1 MNRQWMYGDRHTR
14 EYIKGVHEFLD
25 AAEANKQNGFMCC
38 PCTECGNTRS
48 YSNRKILHSHL
59 LYKGFMPHY
68 NVWTRHGEIGVM
80 MEDGEEEEYD
90 DNYVPPE
97 YGDAATGEAAEDQ
110 EEPDDVP
117 NDAARGEAAEDQEE
131 PVPDDDDLRRVIVD
145 ARTQCE
151 SQKEKLKFDRMLEDH
166 KKGLYPNCE
175 DGNTK
180 LGTVLE
186 LLQWKAENAVPD
198 KGFEKLLKILK
209 KKLPKDNELP
219 DSTYAAKKVVCPLGL
234 EVQKIHAC
242 PNDCILYR
250 GAYKDLNACPVCGA
264 LRYKIRRDDPGDV
277 DGEPPRKRVPAKVM
291 WYAPI
296 IPRLKRLFRNGEH
309 AKLMRWHSED
319 RKKDG
324 KLRAPADGS
333 QWRKIERKYWDEF
346 ASDPR
351 NVWFALSADGIN
363 PFGEQ
368 SSNHNTWPVTLCM
381 YNLPPW
387 MCMKREFIMMPV
399 LIQGPKQPGNDIDVY
414 LRPLVE
420 ELLQLWNGN
429 GVRVW
434 DEHKQEEF
442 NLHALLFVTINDWPA
457 LSNLSGQTNKGYHA
471 CTHCLDDTES
481 IYLDKCR
488 KNVYLGHRR
497 FLPTNHQCRKKGKHF
512 KGEADHRKKPAMRTG
527 DHVLAMVNDL
537 HVIFGKGPGGLA
549 VPNDAEGHAP
559 MWKKKSIFWDLP
571 YWKDLE
577 VRSSIDVMHVT
588 KNLCV
593 NLLGFLGVYG
603 KTKDTPEA
611 REDLQRLHE
620 KDGMPP
626 KQYKGPASYALTK
639 EEKEIFFECLLSMK
653 VPTGFSSN
661 IKGIINMP
669 EKNFQNIKSHDCHVI
684 MAQLLPVA
692 LRGLLP
698 ENVRLAI
705 VKLCAFL
712 NAISQKVID
721 PEIIP
726 RLRSDVAQC
735 LVSFELVFHHP
746 SSIS

>member
-1 MNRQWMYGDRHTR
+1 MNRQWMYGDRHTS
-14 EYIKGVHEFLD
+14 EYIKGVHDFLEV
-25 AAEANKQNGFMCC
+25 AEANKQNGFMCC
-38 PCTECGNTRS
+38 PCPICGNTKS
-48 YSNRKILHSHL
+48 YSDRKILHTHL

-97 YGDAATGEAAEDQ
+97 YGDAATGGAGEDQ

-117 NDAARGEAAEDQEE
+117 NDAATGEAAEDQEE
-131 PVPDDDDLRRVIVD
+131 PDDVPDDDDLRRVIVD

-296 IPRLKRLFRNGEH
+296 IPRLKRLFRNEEH

-333 QWRKIERKYWDEF
+333 QWRKIERKYWEEF
-346 ASDPR
+346 AGDPR

-368 SSNHNTWPVTLCM
+368 SSNHSTWPVTLCM

-387 MCMKREFIMMPV
+387 MCMKRKFIMMPV

-420 ELLQLWNGN
+420 ELLQLWNGT
-429 GVRVW
+429 GVRAW
-434 DEHKQEEF
+434 DEHMGEEF
-442 NLHALLFVTINDWPA
+442 DLKALLFVTINDWPA

-471 CTHCLDDTES
+471 CTH
-481 IYLDKCR
+481 
-488 KNVYLGHRR
+488 
-497 FLPTNHQCRKKGKHF
+497 
-512 KGEADHRKKPAMRTG
+512 
-527 DHVLAMVNDL
+527 
-537 HVIFGKGPGGLA
+537 
-549 VPNDAEGHAP
+549 
-559 MWKKKSIFWDLP
+559 
-571 YWKDLE
+571 
-577 VRSSIDVMHVT
+577 
-588 KNLCV
+588 
-593 NLLGFLGVYG
+593 
-603 KTKDTPEA
+603 
-611 REDLQRLHE
+611 
-620 KDGMPP
+620 
-626 KQYKGPASYALTK
+626 
-639 EEKEIFFECLLSMK
+639 
-653 VPTGFSSN
+653 
-661 IKGIINMP
+661 
-669 EKNFQNIKSHDCHVI
+669 
-684 MAQLLPVA
+684 
-692 LRGLLP
+692 
-698 ENVRLAI
+698 
-705 VKLCAFL
+705 
-712 NAISQKVID
+712 
-721 PEIIP
+721 
-726 RLRSDVAQC
+726 
-735 LVSFELVFHHP
+735 
-746 SSIS
+746 